1 MSLPEITH
9 LQWLVLG
16 TLMDRDEAG
25 YRVREELATHGV
37 KKSGPTF
44 YQLMA
49 RLEAD
54 GLVKGRYEFS
64 MTENQPIKER
74 WYKLTGAGRRAW
86 RTTSEFYA
94 AASAAVQGGLAN
106 A

>member
-16 TLMDRDEAG
+16 TLLNGDESG
-25 YRVREELATHGV
+25 FCIREELSKHGV
-37 KKSGPTF
+37 KKSGPAF

-49 RLEAD
+49 RLETD
-54 GLVKGRYEFS
+54 GMVRGRYEHC
-64 MTENQPIKER
+64 MVENQPIKER

-86 RTTSEFYA
+86 ESTSEFYA
-94 AASAAVQGGLAN
+94 AGSEAFQGGLAN

>member
-1 MSLPEITH
+1 MVLPEITH

-16 TLMDRDEAG
+16 TLLDNDQAG
-25 YRVREELATHGV
+25 YRIREELAKHGV
-37 KKSGPTF
+37 KKSGPAF

-54 GLVKGRYEFS
+54 GVVKGRYEHS
-64 MTENQPIKER
+64 MIDNQPIKER

-86 RTTSEFYA
+86 EDTSEFYVA
-94 AASAAVQGGLAN
+94 TSAALQGG
-106 A
+106 

>member
-16 TLMDRDEAG
+16 TLMDGDEAG
-25 YRVREELATHGV
+25 YRVREDLAKHGV
-37 KKSGPTF
+37 DKSGPAF

-54 GLVKGRYEFS
+54 GLVKGRYEYS
-64 MTENQPIKER
+64 MIENQPIKER

-86 RTTSEFYA
+86 HETSEFYVA
-94 AASAAVQGGLAN
+94 ARAAVQGGLAN